1 MNDLNAIITIAA
13 RDITKLLRDRARVLA
28 NFIFPVIFVGVL
40 GTSIQSNLG
49 VDLKYNFLTFVLI
62 GVIGQTL
69 FQSTASGMVS
79 LIEDRQTD
87 FAQEMFIS
95 PISRVS
101 IILGKIVGETVVSFI
116 QIIAVILFGFVIG
129 VRLDPFGLVRLLPV
143 FVTISLFGGGFGI
156 LIMSNLQN
164 QRSADQIFP
173 FVLFPQFFLSGVFNP
188 IKNLPPL
195 LTIAS
200 RIAPMTYAIDLIRSV
215 YYGGSQQARY
225 TVLFP
230 FWLSLTVVAVLT
242 VIFVTVGTWLFVK
255 NERQR

>member
-1 MNDLNAIITIAA
+1 MNNLNAVITIAA
-13 RDITKLLRDRARVLA
+13 RDITKLLRDRSRILA

-40 GTSIQSNLG
+40 GTSIQSNLSSG
-49 VDLKYNFLTFVLI
+49 LKYNFLTFVLI

-69 FQSTASGMVS
+69 FQSTASGLVS

-95 PISRVS
+95 PISRIS
-101 IILGKIVGETVVSFI
+101 IIVGKIVGETVVSFV
-116 QIIAVILFGFVIG
+116 QILAVILFGFAIG
-129 VRLDPFGLVRLLPV
+129 VHLNPLGLIRLLPI
-143 FVTISLFGGGFGI
+143 FVIVSLFGGGFGI
-156 LIMSNLQN
+156 LIMSNLQS

-188 IKNLPPL
+188 IKNLPLPL
-195 LTIAS
+195 AIAS

-215 YYGGSQQARY
+215 YYGGSAEAKF

-230 FWLSLTVVAVLT
+230 FWFSLLVVTVLT
-242 VIFVTVGTWLFVK
+242 VAFILIGTWLFVK